1 MKAPCI
7 FLAIA
12 ALGLAGLQAAGPSPV
27 EVRANLAHPKVP
39 ADKPFTTYLKVGLTG
54 TEQPTADKTS
64 RPPVNV
70 AIVLDR
76 SGSMQGPK
84 LENAKLAAKEAL
96 QHLGADDIVSIV
108 TFDSQVDVVVPAT
121 KLTDRDQVMK
131 AIDTITARGNTALF
145 GGVSKGAEELR
156 KFKNPRQVNRV
167 ILLSDGQAN
176 VGPSTPDELGRLG
189 TSFSKEGITVTT
201 LGLGLD
207 YNESLMAQLASAS
220 DGNHAFINNPG
231 ELAEVFNRELG
242 DVLSVVAQDL
252 RITIRCPENV
262 RPVRVLGREANIHG
276 GTVEVAMNQLR
287 ARQDKYALL
296 EVELPAGPVET
307 DQLVGEV
314 EVSYRAN
321 TADKASVV
329 QTRSVA
335 RRVKS
340 EQDVDNTAD
349 KPILIEVAKQIG
361 AEKQLLAVKL
371 SEQGKEKEAE
381 KIFRDNSETLRR
393 LGTLYKSDD
402 LMGQGS
408 FNTKLEKD
416 QKAGGS
422 AWEASKKANRATVNS
437 ITTQNTFQGTTTIT
451 TPPARR

>member
-1 MKAPCI
+1 MKAPFV

-12 ALGLAGLQAAGPSPV
+12 TLGMAGLQAAVSSPV
-27 EVRANLAHPKVP
+27 EVRVNLAHPKVP
-39 ADKPFTTYLKVGLTG
+39 ADKQFTTYLKVGLTG
-54 TEQPTADKTS
+54 TEPPAGEKTA

-96 QHLGADDIVSIV
+96 QHLGADDIVSVI

-189 TSFSKEGITVTT
+189 VSFSKEGITVTT

-207 YNESLMAQLASAS
+207 YNENLMAQLASAS

-252 RITIRCPENV
+252 RIVIRCPENV

-296 EVELPAGPVET
+296 EVELPAGPVES

-321 TADKASVV
+321 TADKPSQM

-349 KPILIEVAKQIG
+349 KPILIEVARQIG

-371 SEQGKEKEAE
+371 SDQGRKREAE
-381 KIFRDNSETLRR
+381 ELLRINCGELNR
-393 LGTLYKSDD
+393 QGLILGSKD
-402 LMGQGS
+402 LMDQS
-408 FNTKLEKD
+408 ALNDKLGKD
-416 QKAGGS
+416 QKTGG
-422 AWEASKKANRATVNS
+422 ATWEASKKVNRAAVNS
-437 ITTQNTFQGTTTIT
+437 ITTQNDFQGTKLL
-451 TPPARR
+451 RR